1 MTEKRFSKLRV
12 ASKIKKS
19 DTKDRAAFLFFVYP
33 LFKRMEMWYNNGRT
47 TWGRKQMKI
56 FYRGAVLLLCVC
68 LAAGFAGCKK
78 AEKEPEESTV
88 ERLDYSTLDLSQY
101 IRLGTYTGLSVA
113 QKEGQS
119 AGDAVWQ
126 AVAAECEILRYPEEQ
141 VAYYAAQTRAKYRY
155 YARENDLEYGEV
167 LTLFETTEE
176 EIEAQAR
183 ALVAEDLV
191 YRAVAEDAGIEITQ
205 EEKDRLSDRY
215 VTKYVEDYGYT
226 RDYVIGNMTD
236 EIVESMRYDK
246 TTEFLITHNTFP
258 GK

>member
-1 MTEKRFSKLRV
+1 
-12 ASKIKKS
+12 
-19 DTKDRAAFLFFVYP
+19 
-33 LFKRMEMWYNNGRT
+33 
-47 TWGRKQMKI
+47 MKI
-56 FYRGAVLLLCVC
+56 FYRGAALLLCVC

-101 IRLGTYTGLSVA
+101 IRLGAYTGLSVA

-155 YARENDLEYGEV
+155 YARENDLKYEEV
-167 LTLFETTEE
+167 LNLFETTEE

-183 ALVAEDLV
+183 AL
-191 YRAVAEDAGIEITQ
+191 AEDAGIEITQ
-205 EEKDRLSDRY
+205 EEKDRLFERY
-215 VTKYVEDYGYT
+215 VTKYIEDYGYS

>member
-1 MTEKRFSKLRV
+1 MQIYTEGGGVRQRERAVTPLRHQPAENTRKHVSASSGRHAAV
-12 ASKIKKS
+12 AGGVAENS
-19 DTKDRAAFLFFVYP
+19 A
-33 LFKRMEMWYNNGRT
+33 
-47 TWGRKQMKI
+47 
-56 FYRGAVLLLCVC
+56 GAVRHCRPVVL
-68 LAAGFAGCKK
+68 
-78 AEKEPEESTV
+78 E
-88 ERLDYSTLDLSQY
+88 
-101 IRLGTYTGLSVA
+101 LGTYTGLSVA

-119 AGDAVWQ
+119 AGNAVWQ

-155 YARENDLEYGEV
+155 YARENDLKYEEV
-167 LTLFETTEE
+167 LNLFETTEE

-205 EEKDRLSDRY
+205 EEKDRLFERY
-215 VTKYVEDYGYT
+215 VTKYIEDYGYS